1 MQPVPRP
8 TTTPQRMYSCQGE
21 LMTVVRNAPVA
32 TVVRAPTVTARTPKR
47 SINAAANG
55 PVRPKRMRLIETAR
69 FQPNSFSRGTISTPG
84 VARKPAEPSRAMN
97 VTTATTQA

>member
-1 MQPVPRP
+1 
-8 TTTPQRMYSCQGE
+8 
-21 LMTVVRNAPVA
+21 
-32 TVVRAPTVTARTPKR
+32 
-47 SINAAANG
+47 
-55 PVRPKRMRLIETAR
+55 MRLIETATEITAR

>member
-1 MQPVPRP
+1 
-8 TTTPQRMYSCQGE
+8 MYSCQGE

-32 TVVRAPTVTARTPKR
+32 TVVSAPTVTARTPKR

-55 PVRPKRMRLIETAR
+55 PVRPKRMRLIETATEITAR